1 MVDSFQDFPVQSN
14 ILRAIQEA
22 GFTIPTPIQVKT
34 LKPILSGNQVVGIAQ
49 TGTGKTA
56 AYAIP
61 LISKLYYARGDKPRA
76 LILAPTRELAMQI
89 HKHIQALA
97 RFTDLRIGVVY
108 GGTGGVEQRILI
120 EKGLDILVGTPG
132 RIWEFYK
139 KGVLLFKDLQH
150 LVLDEADKM
159 LDMGF
164 LPAIN
169 QLLEVLPRK
178 RQTLL
183 FSATMSQRVRN
194 LYSDFMEFPFVVEI
208 SPEATPAVGVSQ
220 ELYLVPNYK
229 TKINLLTY
237 LLDGNQEERRD
248 IIFCKTKTVANQ
260 LVKYIA
266 RRYGEDQVKIIHGNK
281 DQNTR
286 IHAVEDFEQGKVR
299 YLVATDV
306 VARGIDIKGVN
317 RVINFE
323 IPLVTEDYVH
333 RIGRTARAGNL
344 GKAITF
350 CSPPEYFYLIR
361 IEKLT
366 KQKIEEKSLPKE
378 VEITETPFEEKQLQD
393 RELDEQRKK
402 ADPDFKGAFHEKKIK
417 RK

>member
-1 MVDSFQDFPVQSN
+1 MDDSFQDFPIQAN
-14 ILRAIQEA
+14 IIRAIIEA
-22 GFTIPTPIQVKT
+22 GFTKPTPIQIKT

-56 AYAIP
+56 AYSIP
-61 LISKLYYARGDKPRA
+61 LISKLYFAKGEKPRA
-76 LILAPTRELAMQI
+76 LILSPTRELAIQI
-89 HKHIQALA
+89 QKHIKVLALY
-97 RFTDLRIGVVY
+97 TDLRIGVIY

-120 EKGLDILVGTPG
+120 EKGLDILIGTPG

-139 KGVLLFKDLQH
+139 KGVLSFKDLQH

-183 FSATMSQRVRN
+183 FSATMSQKVRR
-194 LYSDFMEFPFVVEI
+194 LYSDFMEFPHIVEI
-208 SPEATPAVGVSQ
+208 SPEATPAVGISQ

-229 TKINLLTY
+229 TKVNLLTY

-260 LVKYIA
+260 IVKYLG

-286 IHAVEDFEQGKVR
+286 IRAVQDFEQGKVR

-306 VARGIDIKGVN
+306 VARGIDIQGVN

-333 RIGRTARAGNL
+333 RIGRTARAGKL

-366 KQKIEEKSLPKE
+366 KQKIEEKEIPRE
-378 VEITETPFEEKQLQD
+378 VEIPETPFEEKQIQD

-402 ADPDFKGAFHEKKIK
+402 ADPGFKGAFHEKKNK
-417 RK
+417 KK